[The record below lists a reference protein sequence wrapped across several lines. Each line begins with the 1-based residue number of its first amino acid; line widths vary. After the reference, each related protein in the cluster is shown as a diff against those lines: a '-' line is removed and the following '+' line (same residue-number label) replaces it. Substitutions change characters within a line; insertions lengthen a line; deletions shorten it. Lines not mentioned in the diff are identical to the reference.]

1 MISFPTL
8 LDKQDFFHS
17 ASGAGLSP
25 LLPAPSP
32 VKAVTGQP
40 LSGAFHSPGLTCRD
54 RGATAMAPPPVSD
67 STGGPASTAAQVSCS
82 GISHCHLLPHE
93 PSGISPQST
102 ADLTPG
108 SLQDPCA
115 PAPSPAPPRGHA
127 SLHPSPGNCMAAA
140 RIVSMILIPFRCSQ
154 TSCFTLSLECFS
166 SVP

>member
-1 MISFPTL
+1 MGTL
-8 LDKQDFFHS
+8 GAPSVQGSQLSQPRELWPS
-17 ASGAGLSP
+17 RVSSGLWQLWSERLQAGPS

-40 LSGAFHSPGLTCRD
+40 LSGAFHSPGLTRGD
-54 RGATAMAPPPVSD
+54 RGATAMAPPSASD
-67 STGGPASTAAQVSCS
+67 SAGGPASLAARVSCS

-115 PAPSPAPPRGHA
+115 PAPSPAPPRGRA
-127 SLHPSPGNCMAAA
+127 SLHPSPGNVWL
-140 RIVSMILIPFRCSQ
+140 RQ
-154 TSCFTLSLECFS
+154 GLS
-166 SVP
+166 P